1 MKHIARPVLITTNTG
16 IIFHAH
22 HIVHA
27 LQTIAQGY
35 RLREGVELSVQET
48 KPLHG
53 SRTYQSEPIEHMSG
67 LRHGRCCDCSKA
79 GPAYHDHG
87 GRNKDGDRLAQTRC
101 DQKAS
106 SSPMLRSL
114 MDPASTAQFSE
125 GDIWDTMQI
134 ERMLALYV
142 TRYQDFSDLDVEE
155 RHKFQAVSSGLAI
168 SKTAI
173 KTRSDWLERTLCGL
187 NEEPGGITTWKG
199 E

>member
-1 MKHIARPVLITTNTG
+1 
-16 IIFHAH
+16 
-22 HIVHA
+22 
-27 LQTIAQGY
+27 
-35 RLREGVELSVQET
+35 
-48 KPLHG
+48 
-53 SRTYQSEPIEHMSG
+53 
-67 LRHGRCCDCSKA
+67 
-79 GPAYHDHG
+79 
-87 GRNKDGDRLAQTRC
+87 
-101 DQKAS
+101 
-106 SSPMLRSL
+106 MLRSL